1 MIELVVGEK
10 GKGKTKMLMAKANN
24 DIKVTGGNIV
34 YLDMNNKHMYELS
47 NRVRLINVP
56 EYNIHSADMFIGFV
70 YGVASQDHDLDRIFL
85 DNFMSIACIDTV
97 EETEK
102 LIRELSVISD
112 KFELDFIIGIS
123 KRKEDL
129 TEYLQNL
136 VSVAL

>member
-24 DIKVTGGNIV
+24 DIKITGGNIV

-56 EYNIHSADMFIGFV
+56 EYNIRSADMFTGFI
-70 YGVASQDHDLDRIFL
+70 YGIASQDHDLDRVFL

-97 EETEK
+97 EQTEK
-102 LIRELSVISD
+102 LVRELSDISD
-112 KFELDFIIGIS
+112 KFELDFVIGIS
-123 KRKEDL
+123 KNKDDL
-129 TEYLQNL
+129 SEYLQNL